1 MASGARQRA
10 VVKASKGAP
19 APVRDPTI
27 STDAA
32 PLAIRV
38 LVLSALLLLAAY
50 TAFAASRLR
59 LSENVEAPLE
69 LRLRSSAETLA
80 ARVDVLATRL
90 QAAAAAGADVIR
102 RNPDSPQDALETVRQ
117 LAEGSTRAAAVVN
130 AAGLVSAT
138 GQTRNV
144 DWTGA
149 LAAAAR
155 SGQASWVGA
164 APNSRLLF
172 AVSTVQTEQGRRQ
185 VVVAADPS
193 PLLHDAPG
201 GAEVLATAEGAVLA
215 ATGEVLPPKARTLRD
230 ALGADATPVA
240 AGATQGSLGDKPA
253 RLAAA
258 PAVGGGL
265 LAVAAEPAG
274 PGIGAAGGGRGDG
287 WVMLLTPLAIAL
299 ILSLVLLRQMRRTA
313 VAHGERLESERRF
326 RLAVE
331 AARCGIW
338 EWRFTDDTVIMSD
351 VTGVMLGWG
360 GAGTAKTEEVLER
373 IAPEHRERVRQAL
386 RGARSFGA
394 IDVSFRVPGGQGGG
408 AWIDARGQSFGQPG
422 PEGYASLLG
431 VALDVTA
438 ERTTEHRAQLAER
451 RLHDA
456 IESVSEGFVLWD
468 RTGRLVLCNQPYRD
482 YFSLEPRLVKP
493 GASRQTV
500 LKFAELAIKVWAPA
514 TRDSKLRE
522 AQLQDGRWLQI
533 SERRTAEGGVVM
545 TAADISKIKE
555 QEEARR
561 LNEEAL
567 QAAVHRL
574 QESRRQLVQLAEEN
588 AAEKMRAEAANR
600 AKSEFLANMSHEL
613 RTPLNAINGFSEMM
627 VAEMF
632 GAMGDPRYKDYAAD
646 ILSSGQHLLALIN
659 DILDMSKIEAGKLA
673 LRFEPVDVQDVIED
687 AVRLMRNRAEA
698 AGLSVVVDVDPL
710 LPEIEADYRAL
721 KQILLNLL
729 SNSLK
734 FTPRG
739 GVVTVTA
746 RTLSDPRAPSRV
758 RIAVSDT
765 GIGIAEGDIG
775 RLARPFEQIETQHA
789 KTTQGTGLGLA
800 LTKSLIELH
809 TGVFEMESATGE
821 GTTVSL
827 TLPVRRARGADE
839 ADAAKAEAA

>member
-1 MASGARQRA
+1 MASGAKQRA
-10 VVKASKGAP
+10 VGKASKGDPAP
-19 APVRDPTI
+19 ARAEGASAESAPVAVRI
-27 STDAA
+27 
-32 PLAIRV
+32 

-59 LSENVEAPLE
+59 RTEQAEAPVD
-69 LRLRSSAETLA
+69 LRLRTSAETLA
-80 ARVDVLATRL
+80 ARVEVLATRL
-90 QAAAAAGADVIR
+90 QAAATAGADVIR
-102 RNPDSPQDALETVRQ
+102 RDPDSPQDALDTVRR
-117 LAEGSTRAAAVVN
+117 LSGGWVRAAAVVN

-138 GQTRNV
+138 GQMRNV

-155 SGQASWVGA
+155 SGQANWVGG
-164 APNSRLLF
+164 APGGRLLF
-172 AVSTVQTEQGRRQ
+172 AISTVQTEHGRRQ
-185 VVVAADPS
+185 IALAADPS
-193 PLLHDAPG
+193 ALVHAAPG
-201 GAEVLATAEGAVLA
+201 AVEVLATADGAILA
-215 ATGEVLPPKARTLRD
+215 GAGEALSVKARSLTD

-240 AGATQGSLGDKPA
+240 AGATAGTLAGRPA

-258 PAVGGGL
+258 SAVGGGV
-265 LAVAAEPAG
+265 LAVAAEPEPAAL
-274 PGIGAAGGGRGDG
+274 GALDSGRRDG
-287 WVMLLTPLAIAL
+287 WVMLLAPLAIAL
-299 ILSLVLLRQMRRTA
+299 ILALGLLRQMRRAGTA
-313 VAHGERLESERRF
+313 HEERLESERRF

-338 EWRFTDDTVIMSD
+338 EWRFTDDTVVMSD

-394 IDVSFRVPGGQGGG
+394 LDVSFRVPGGQGGG

-422 PEGYASLLG
+422 PEGYTSLLG

-438 ERTTEHRAQLAER
+438 ERTTEHRAQVAER

-555 QEEARR
+555 QEQARR

-574 QESRRQLVQLAEEN
+574 EQSRRQLVQLAEEN

-600 AKSEFLANMSHEL
+600 SKSEFLANMSHEL

-659 DILDMSKIEAGKLA
+659 DILDMSKIEAGKLS
-673 LRFEPVDVQDVIED
+673 LRFEPVDVQDVVED

-698 AGLSVVVDVDPL
+698 AGLTVIVDVDPV

-739 GVVTVTA
+739 GTVTVTA
-746 RTLSDPRAPSRV
+746 RTLTDPRAPSRV
-758 RIAVSDT
+758 RISVADT
-765 GIGIAEGDIG
+765 GIGIAESDIG

-809 TGVFEMESATGE
+809 TGVFDLQSATGE

-839 ADAAKAEAA
+839 IEEAAAA